1 MITETGLSIGEVA
14 QRTGLS
20 EDTLRYYE
28 RIGLTPF
35 VERAPSGH
43 RRYTEDHLSW
53 FKFVTYMRKTG
64 MSIESL
70 QKYADL
76 IRRDEAGEDMSAQK
90 RAMLLAHAQ
99 SIREKIKEL
108 HACLEVVDHK
118 LERLDAQK
126 G

>member
-14 QRTGLS
+14 KATGLS

-35 VERAPSGH
+35 VERAASGH
-43 RRYTEDHLSW
+43 RRYSADHLQW
-53 FKFVTYMRKTG
+53 FGFVTNMRKTG

-70 QKYADL
+70 QQYAEL
-76 IRRDEAGEDMSAQK
+76 IRRAEAGEDTSDQK
-90 RAMLLAHAQ
+90 RAMLLAHAAHV
-99 SIREKIKEL
+99 REKIKEL
-108 HACLEVVDHK
+108 EACLEVVDHK
-118 LERLDAQK
+118 LARLDAQK